1 MRRERL
7 RALLEGLSRGDV
19 GPEEALARLDRDPV
33 ERLGGFATLDH
44 HRSLR
49 LGHPEAVFCPGKDT
63 EQLASICRAMA
74 RRGEG
79 FLATRASPEQLER
92 LQAEFPE
99 ARVSRPGR
107 IVHLPPAEPLEPA
120 VLGRVLIVTAG
131 TADLPVAEEARI
143 TAEALGNPVD
153 LRADVGVAGLHRILE
168 RVDELRSAAVTVVVA
183 GMDGALPSV
192 VGGLVAGPVIAVPT
206 SAGYGAALGGL
217 APLMTMLTSCAPGVT
232 VVNVDNGYGA
242 ACAAT
247 RINQGGGRGS
257 STSPTGRTGGG
268 GGP

>member
-7 RALLEGLSRGDV
+7 RALLEGLARGDV
-19 GPEEALARLDRDPV
+19 GPEEILARLDRDPV
-33 ERLGGFATLDH
+33 ERLGGFAALDH

-49 LGHPEAVFCPGKDT
+49 LGHPEAVFCPGKDA
-63 EQLASICRAMA
+63 EQLTAICHAMA
-74 RRGEG
+74 RRGDG
-79 FLATRASPEQLER
+79 FLATRASPEQLDR
-92 LQAEFPE
+92 LESEFPE

-107 IVHLPPAEPLEPA
+107 IAHLRPDEPLEPA

-131 TADLPVAEEARI
+131 TADLPVAEEARV
-143 TAEALGNPVD
+143 TAEALGNPVE
-153 LRADVGVAGLHRILE
+153 LRADVGVAALHRVLE
-168 RVDELRSAAVTVVVA
+168 GVDELRSAAVTVVVA

-192 VGGLVAGPVIAVPT
+192 VGGLVASPVIAVPT

-217 APLMTMLTSCAPGVT
+217 AALATMLTSCAPGLT

-247 RINQGGGRGS
+247 RINQAS
-257 STSPTGRTGGG
+257 GRTPAGSGDPSSGG